1 MDWGRL
7 TGPGGVL
14 CSLSLLCVIL
24 DGVLGATGGEI
35 EHHLEMGRKLLAAGQ
50 LAEALSHYHSA
61 VEVDS
66 KNYLTYYKRAA
77 VFLAMG
83 KSRSALPDLTRAVQ
97 LKPDF
102 LAVRGEKIQKSHAC
116 WLRETFLPLR
126 PSVLSQARLQRG
138 NILLKQGNAQEARD
152 DFEAV
157 LRPSPEY
164 ADAREQL
171 ARARDLEELQEDARV
186 AYHRADY
193 GAAISVL
200 ERVIEISPWD
210 PEMRELRA
218 DCYLRTGDPQKAI
231 QDLAPATRLRSDNRA
246 AFLKI
251 SLLHYSLGEH
261 HESLNQV
268 RECLKLDQDDKE
280 CLGHYKQ
287 VKKLSKQLDSAEEL
301 IRAERYRD
309 AIEKYE
315 GVMKADPHVPYY
327 TNLAKER
334 ICFCLVKV
342 NAATE
347 AIDVCSEAH
356 QRDPRNARIL
366 RDRAEA
372 FILNQDYEKAV
383 EDYQEAQEFDAD
395 SNDIREGLE
404 RARKLLKIS
413 HKRDYYKIL
422 GVSRAANKQEIIKA
436 YRKLAQQW
444 HPDNFQLEAEK
455 KEAEK
460 KFIDIASAKE
470 VLTDPEMRQKFDA
483 GEDPLDP
490 ENQQQQGGGHNGHAW
505 PFSFNPFES
514 GGSFHFKFQ

>member
-7 TGPGGVL
+7 TGFSGLL

-24 DGVLGATGGEI
+24 DLQLDGVLGATRGEI

-61 VEVDS
+61 VELDS

-83 KSRSALPDLTRAVQ
+83 KSRSALPDLTRAIQ

-102 LAVRGEKIQKSHAC
+102 LA
-116 WLRETFLPLR
+116 
-126 PSVLSQARLQRG
+126 ARLQRG

-157 LRPSPEY
+157 LRPSPEH

-171 ARARDLEELQEDARV
+171 VRAEDLEELQEDAR
-186 AYHRADY
+186 AEYHRGNY
-193 GAAISVL
+193 GGAVSVL

-246 AFLKI
+246 AFLKL
-251 SLLHYSLGEH
+251 SLLHYNLGEH
-261 HESLNQV
+261 HESLDQV
-268 RECLKLDQDDKE
+268 RECLKLDQDDKD
-280 CLGHYKQ
+280 CLIHYKQ

-301 IRAERYRD
+301 VQVERYRD

-315 GVMKADPHVPYY
+315 GVMKAEPHVPYY

-334 ICFCLVKV
+334 ICFCLVK
-342 NAATE
+342 AKSTME
-347 AIDVCSEAH
+347 AIDACSEAH
-356 QRDPRNARIL
+356 QRDPRNAKIL

-383 EDYQEAQEFDAD
+383 EDYQEAQEFDGD
-395 SNDIREGLE
+395 NDDIREGLE

-413 HKRDYYKIL
+413 QKRDYYKIL

-444 HPDNFQLEAEK
+444 HPDNFQSEAEK
-455 KEAEK
+455 KKAEK

-470 VLTDPEMRQKFDA
+470 VLTDPEMREKFDA

-490 ENQQQQGGGHNGHAW
+490 ENQQQQGGGGHAW
-505 PFSFNPFES
+505 PFPFNPFES

>member
-1 MDWGRL
+1 MDRGRL
-7 TGPGGVL
+7 TGLGGVL

-24 DGVLGATGGEI
+24 DGVLGATRGEM

-50 LAEALSHYHSA
+50 LAEALSHYHTA
-61 VEVDS
+61 VEMDS

-83 KSRSALPDLTRAVQ
+83 KSRSALPDLTRAIQ

-102 LAVRGEKIQKSHAC
+102 LA
-116 WLRETFLPLR
+116 
-126 PSVLSQARLQRG
+126 ARLQRG
-138 NILLKQGNAQEARD
+138 SILLKQGNAQEARD

-157 LRPSPEY
+157 LRSSPES
-164 ADAREQL
+164 ADARERL
-171 ARARDLEELQEDARV
+171 ARARDLEELQENAQV
-186 AYHRADY
+186 AYYRADY
-193 GAAISVL
+193 VAAVSAL
-200 ERVIEISPWD
+200 DQVIEISPWD

-218 DCYLRTGDPQKAI
+218 DCHLRAGDPQKAI

-246 AFLKI
+246 AFLKL

-261 HESLNQV
+261 RESLNQV

-301 IRAERYRD
+301 IQAERYRD

-315 GVMKADPHVPYY
+315 FVMKAEPHVVYY
-327 TNLAKER
+327 ANLARER

-342 NAATE
+342 KAATE
-347 AIDVCSEAH
+347 AIKVCSEAH

-372 FILNQDYEKAV
+372 FILNQDYENAV
-383 EDYQEAQEFDAD
+383 EDYQEAVEFDGD
-395 SNDIREGLE
+395 CDDIREGLE

-413 HKRDYYKIL
+413 RKRDYYKIL
-422 GVSRAANKQEIIKA
+422 GVSRYARTSSRFGCCHLEQGGQQAGDHQGLQEAGAAVAPRQLPVGGRQEGSGEEVH
-436 YRKLAQQW
+436 RHRFGQRGP
-444 HPDNFQLEAEK
+444 HRPRNEAE
-455 KEAEK
+455 
-460 KFIDIASAKE
+460 
-470 VLTDPEMRQKFDA
+470 V
-483 GEDPLDP
+483 
-490 ENQQQQGGGHNGHAW
+490 
-505 PFSFNPFES
+505 
-514 GGSFHFKFQ
+514 